1 MKNRMKLL
9 SILALAISALGT
21 SAPAALAAPP
31 SNDTFTDAKPV
42 VVGDSD
48 VIDTTEA
55 TTDSDDAHLNDACGA
70 PATDAS
76 VWYALDGSDTVVE
89 VDVSQSSY
97 SASILVGVG
106 SQGNLQPITC
116 GSGGIVPEA
125 FFALAGTTYYV
136 LVIDD
141 QGDGGDNGGI
151 LSISFNEFPT
161 TVDITGNRF
170 GTVNRP

>member
-9 SILALAISALGT
+9 AILALAISALGA

-31 SNDTFTDAKPV
+31 SNDTFTGATPV

-55 TTDSDDAHLNDACGA
+55 TTDINDAQLNDSCGA
-70 PATDAS
+70 PATDAN

-97 SASILVGVG
+97 SASVLVGVG

-116 GSGGIVPEA
+116 GSGGIVPVA

-136 LVIDD
+136 LAIDD
-141 QGDGGDNGGI
+141 QGDGGDNGGL
-151 LSISFNEFPT
+151 LSISFHL
-161 TVDITGNRF
+161 VQ
-170 GTVNRP
+170 

>member
-9 SILALAISALGT
+9 AILALAISALGA

-55 TTDSDDAHLNDACGA
+55 TTDGDDTHLNDACGA

-76 VWYALDGSDTVVE
+76 VWVE
-89 VDVSQSSY
+89 
-97 SASILVGVG
+97 
-106 SQGNLQPITC
+106 NNPITRLFC
-116 GSGGIVPEA
+116 GYTA
-125 FFALAGTTYYV
+125 
-136 LVIDD
+136 
-141 QGDGGDNGGI
+141 
-151 LSISFNEFPT
+151 
-161 TVDITGNRF
+161 
-170 GTVNRP
+170 

>member
-9 SILALAISALGT
+9 VILALAISALGA

-31 SNDTFTDAKPV
+31 SNDMFINAKPV
-42 VVGDSD
+42 VVGASD
-48 VIDTTEA
+48 VTDTTEA
-55 TTDSDDAHLNDACGA
+55 TTDIDDTHLNDACGA

-76 VWYALDGSDTVVE
+76 VWYALAGSDTVVE

-106 SQGNLQPITC
+106 SKGNLQPITC
-116 GSGGIVPEA
+116 GSGGIAPEA

-141 QGDGGDNGGI
+141 QGDGGNNGGI

-161 TVDITGNRF
+161 TVDFTVNRF
-170 GTVNRP
+170 GAGNRP